1 MALFGKN
8 DKLTVPKEVK
18 SSSSQSTTIITAC
31 MVIQGDIKG
40 CGTIHIDGTV
50 HGDLNVEER
59 VIIGKSGTVNGHVYA
74 KNITVSGKINGSLN
88 CDVLEVTQTG
98 QISNKINAQKIV
110 SDGTLNAT
118 IVSIESI
125 HITQNGKVNT
135 EKMQSKHILVNGHIE
150 GMLIASELLEINK
163 EGQVKGEM
171 TVKKL
176 KVTEGG
182 LMLGTM
188 LTYEASN
195 SVKSV
200 KKIDK
205 DVTQEDSK

>member
-8 DKLTVPKEVK
+8 DKGVVPKEVK
-18 SSSSQSTTIITAC
+18 GSSAKSTTIITSC
-31 MVIQGDIKG
+31 IVIHGEIKG

-50 HGDLNVEER
+50 QGDVNVEES
-59 VIIGKSGTVNGHVYA
+59 VVVGKSGVVSGHIYS
-74 KNITVSGKINGSLN
+74 KNVTVSGKVNGSIN
-88 CDVLEVTQTG
+88 CDVLDVTQTG
-98 QISNKINAQKIV
+98 VISNKITAQKII
-110 SDGTLNAT
+110 SDGTLNAS
-118 IVSIESI
+118 IVAKETI

-188 LTYEASN
+188 LTYEAAN
-195 SVKSV
+195 SLKG
-200 KKIDK
+200 KEK
-205 DVTQEDSK
+205 ED